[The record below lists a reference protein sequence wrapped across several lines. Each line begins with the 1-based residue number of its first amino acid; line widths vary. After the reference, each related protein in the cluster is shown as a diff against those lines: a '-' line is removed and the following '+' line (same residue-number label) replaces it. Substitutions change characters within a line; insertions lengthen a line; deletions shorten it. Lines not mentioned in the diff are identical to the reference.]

1 MSTSIVRA
9 QGVSKWY
16 GNVIGLNNFNIDIGK
31 GITGIVGPNGSGKST
46 FFKLIIGTIKA
57 NVGELAVLGGGP
69 WRNPNQLKDIGFCPD
84 YENLPMDLSGRD
96 YLRLVGG
103 LHGMRGPV
111 LERRASEVLSIVGMT
126 STSNRRMGGY
136 SKGMKQRMR
145 IAGSFV
151 HDPKLLLLDEPLTGT
166 DPVVRKELMDMIKA
180 LNRDL
185 GHDVIVSS
193 HVLYE
198 VERMTHEVALI
209 YKGRTVASGNISEI
223 RGLMSNHPH
232 HIILEGENMTNLA
245 KSLIDRPFTVSV
257 ELRQD
262 RRSLTVEVLRPDEF
276 FDSMPDLI
284 RETGCQIESMRS
296 LDDDLE
302 SVFRY
307 LAGW

>member
-1 MSTSIVRA
+1 MSMPIVRA

-31 GITGIVGPNGSGKST
+31 GITGVVGPNGSGKST
-46 FFKLIIGTIKA
+46 FFKLIMGTIKA
-57 NVGELAVLGGGP
+57 NVGELTVLDRRP
-69 WRNPNQLKDIGFCPD
+69 WHNPDQLKDIGFCPD
-84 YENLPMDLSGRD
+84 YENLPMDLDGRN
-96 YLRLVGG
+96 YLKMAGG
-103 LHGMRGPV
+103 LHGMRGQALESRTSQV
-111 LERRASEVLSIVGMT
+111 LNIVGMT
-126 STSNRRMGGY
+126 STADRRMGGY

-145 IAGSFV
+145 IAGSLM

-166 DPVVRKELMDMIKA
+166 DPVVRKELIEMIKA

-193 HVLYE
+193 HVLHE

-209 YKGRTVASGNISEI
+209 YKGRAVATGDISEI

-232 HIILEGENMTNLA
+232 HIILEGESMTDLA
-245 KSLIDRPFTVSV
+245 KSLIDRPFTASV

-262 RRSLTVEVLRPDEF
+262 RRSLTVEVQRPDEF
-276 FDSMPDLI
+276 FDSLPDLI